1 MRRKLKE
8 ALKKYL
14 PLGIFLLS
22 AFVIYR
28 YWDEIAGIIGIFFSA
43 LFPFLLGL
51 GISFVV
57 NIPLSFFERKI
68 YRRIDNFA
76 LKRLLSLVSAYLVMI
91 LIIVLVLVM
100 IVPKAASSVIELI
113 NHLPDL
119 MEELDN
125 FLSARFDFPILE
137 TVLGNSSLNE
147 NIKNFLTEK
156 GVGVVDYIIS
166 LTKETVSIVVTAVLS
181 IIFSLYVLCSKE
193 RLMVSISL
201 VLKTYAGDE
210 KKEKLFSVLRVFSNV
225 FHGFFVGQCTEAVIL
240 GSLAFLG
247 MSILRLPYSAM
258 ISALIG
264 VTALI
269 PIVGAWI
276 GGIVGFL
283 LIMTSSPIQA
293 VVFILFLI
301 VLQFSENYLIY
312 PKVVGSSIGL
322 SGIWVLL
329 GITVGGGVGGIFGML
344 LGVPIMASIFRLVEN
359 DMLNREPR
367 GKEEA
372 HNP

>member
-1 MRRKLKE
+1 MKE

-22 AFVIYR
+22 MFVIYR
-28 YWDEIAGIIGIFFSA
+28 YWDEIAGTIGIFFSA